1 MSQRELFYEQGF
13 TNTFKVFKEPSVLNK
28 IKQMIYDYTKNDL
41 ENHDVN
47 LDLDKKLTL
56 KFKKQVS
63 QDYATGLR
71 RFITNSDEYNN
82 IINHLDVK
90 EKFKLIFKEPILYK
104 INGFRWLLPTEEN
117 ISLPFHQDECTWYLF
132 KDNYYQNKLIG
143 TMWLSINGSNKLNS
157 IELIKKNQIKD
168 LKLFDHKFIKNTGYF
183 GGSVKKNILKN
194 NQNHSIE
201 TAPGEAI
208 IFHNL
213 TFHRTINDKN
223 RDKMIPRYSI
233 DLRYYDKNEFLNY
246 SVDYIFK
253 LKKLASKF
261 NII

>member
-1 MSQRELFYEQGF
+1 MSELELFNEQGF
-13 TNTFKVFKEPSVLNK
+13 TNTFKVFKKTDVLNK

-41 ENHDVN
+41 ECHDAN

-56 KFKKQVS
+56 KFKNKVS
-63 QDYATGLR
+63 QDYARGLR
-71 RFITNSDEYNN
+71 LLITNSDEYNK
-82 IINHLDVK
+82 IINHIDVK

-117 ISLPFHQDECTWYLF
+117 ASLPFHQDECTWYLF
-132 KDNYYQNKLIG
+132 KDKYYQNKLIG

-157 IELIKKNQIKD
+157 IELIKKSNKE

-183 GGSVKKNILKN
+183 GGTVKKNIFN
-194 NQNHSIE
+194 DNQKYQIE

-223 RDKMIPRYSI
+223 RDKMVPRYSI
-233 DLRYYDKNEFLNY
+233 DLRYYDKDQFLNY
-246 SVDYIFK
+246 RVDYIFK
-253 LKKLASKF
+253 LKKLLSRF